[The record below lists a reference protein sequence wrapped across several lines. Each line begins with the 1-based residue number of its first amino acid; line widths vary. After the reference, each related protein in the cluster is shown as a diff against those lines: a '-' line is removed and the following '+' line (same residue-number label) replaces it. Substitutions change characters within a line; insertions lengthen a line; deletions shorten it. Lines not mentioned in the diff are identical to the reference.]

1 MIKDELSILEE
12 ILGEDFHTNVSMKR
26 HTTFKTGGP
35 ADYFICPQSVDKMA
49 ECIKLLAGSD
59 YSYYI
64 VGNGSNIIV
73 PDSGIR
79 GVVVSTK
86 GLRGISAEGNKI
98 TALAGNLNAEVSRFA
113 MNNSLGGMEFLS
125 GIPGTIGGAVYMN
138 AGAYN
143 HEIAHILTKATYLTR
158 KGELVDIFNED
169 IGYGYRKSI
178 FMQKDA
184 TIVSAEFELFGKDKE
199 EIEAYTADLN
209 QRRRDKQPLSYPS
222 AGSVFKRPEGH
233 FAGKLIEDAGLK
245 GYRIGGAMVSEK
257 HAGFIINY
265 DNATSTDILELIKY
279 VQKTVY
285 EKFGV
290 ELENEVKILGSV

>member
-12 ILGEDFHTNVSMKR
+12 LLGEDFHTDVSMKR
-26 HTTFKTGGP
+26 HTTFKTGGN
-35 ADYFICPQSVDKMA
+35 ADFFICPQSIETMA
-49 ECIKLLAGSD
+49 QCLKILAGSD
-59 YSYYI
+59 YAYYI

-86 GLRGISAEGNKI
+86 GLRGLEVRNNTV
-98 TALAGNLNAEVSRFA
+98 TAFAGNLNAEVSRFA

-138 AGAYN
+138 AGAYE
-143 HEIAHILTKATYLTR
+143 HEISHILTSATYVTP
-158 KGELVDIFNED
+158 KGDIRTISKDEID
-169 IGYGYRKSI
+169 YGYRKSI
-178 FMQKDA
+178 FMQKDVI
-184 TIVSAEFELFGKDKE
+184 IVGAEFELFEKDKD

-222 AGSVFKRPEGH
+222 AGSVFKRPVGH
-233 FAGKLIEDAGLK
+233 YAGKLIEDAGLK

-265 DNATSTDILELIKY
+265 DNATSTDILDLIRY
-279 VQKTVY
+279 VQDVVF

-290 ELENEVKILGSV
+290 KLENEVKILGSR